1 MAMSISERI
10 GNHRL
15 ITRPAGALAHL
26 VFNPRVGNFL
36 GKYGYAVQ
44 TRMLGE
50 REMPFID
57 WGYEEDPPMALPL
70 AQEDEPGRYCI
81 QLYHATAS
89 QYDISGKKVLEV
101 SCGHGG
107 GASYLVRTMRPASY
121 TGLDLNGPGIAMCR
135 RKYDLPGLDFIHGDA
150 QAMPVDDA
158 SYDVL
163 ISVEAGHLYPR
174 FRSFLAEVAR
184 VLRPGG
190 HFLYADERA
199 RSDVAEWDAAIAA
212 FPLTQLTCRVIND
225 EVLRGMDGSSAP
237 IAELIDTSIP
247 KIFRGAAREFACL
260 PGSRM
265 YESMRTGNTAYRMYH
280 FVKDAEGA

>member
-1 MAMSISERI
+1 MTLAERV

-15 ITRPAGALAHL
+15 VTGTAGALAHL

-36 GKYGYAVQ
+36 GKYGYAIQ
-44 TRMLGE
+44 TRMLDSDDE
-50 REMPFID
+50 LPFID
-57 WGYEEDPPMALPL
+57 WGYEEDPPMAIPL
-70 AQEDEPGRYCI
+70 SPADEAGRYCI

-107 GASYLVRTMRPASY
+107 GASYLVREMHPASY
-121 TGLDLNGPGIAMCR
+121 TGLDLNGPGIELCR
-135 RKYDLPGLDFIHGDA
+135 KVHQLPGLDFVCGDA
-150 QAMPVDDA
+150 QAMPFDDA
-158 SYDVL
+158 SFDVI

-199 RSDVAEWDAAIAA
+199 RKDVPEWDAALSSS
-212 FPLTQLTCRVIND
+212 PLKQVSSRIIND
-225 EVLRGMDGSSAP
+225 EVVRGMDGSSAP
-237 IAELIDTSIP
+237 IAELINTRIP
-247 KIFRGAAREFACL
+247 KLFRGVAREFACL

-265 YESMRTGNTAYRMYH
+265 YQSMQSGKTAYRMYH
-280 FVKDAEGA
+280 FVKD